1 MAYTKRTWSQKAK
14 STIVFFISV
23 FITIVVLSAFIYAGL
38 YVKNFAANTT
48 LVVTPIAHI
57 AISVG
62 IITFIVGAYQQSI
75 ELLAK
80 KKQALD
86 TLNQYGWLEGE
97 KIFMQEPALA
107 KLYRELYL
115 ADKRSNF
122 YPNVAAMK
130 SDDDSN
136 QRNAIEAT
144 MIRTRQLEYHM
155 LSYLIQ
161 VMENVYSIGNLEE
174 RYDDS
179 EMEGWMNTFRLWS
192 TSNKFKTAWKL
203 NKHLYGRDFREGVDI
218 VIYNDI
224 NI

>member
-86 TLNQYGWLEGE
+86 TLNQYGWLEVE
-97 KIFMQEPALA
+97 
-107 KLYRELYL
+107 
-115 ADKRSNF
+115 KRSDSG
-122 YPNVAAMK
+122 
-130 SDDDSN
+130 SDS
-136 QRNAIEAT
+136 RAIQERFGKIGTIQALGAG
-144 MIRTRQLEYHM
+144 I
-155 LSYLIQ
+155 LI
-161 VMENVYSIGNLEE
+161 
-174 RYDDS
+174 
-179 EMEGWMNTFRLWS
+179 
-192 TSNKFKTAWKL
+192 
-203 NKHLYGRDFREGVDI
+203 
-218 VIYNDI
+218 
-224 NI
+224 